1 LLILVLADAELELVP
16 KELQDHSSVIRNA
29 KKRRKSPP
37 KILLDSSLHR
47 YAFKDEAEVLR
58 RGRPDI
64 VQFFLTLCLDSVVNA
79 EGNLTTLVH
88 TRNNEL
94 IEVSPGTR
102 PPKSYNRFVGLME
115 DLFDKGA
122 VPEKKPLMTMTKDV
136 TLETALKKYKPETT
150 ICLSPDGEQVD
161 PAAMFEDVRRPVA
174 CIIGGFPEG
183 DYSSPARD
191 LSDRVM
197 SISPHLLKVWT
208 VASNILVNYNQSE
221 KTYKRASH

>member
-1 LLILVLADAELELVP
+1 MLILVLADAELELVP
-16 KELQDHSSVIRNA
+16 KEFQNHPSVIRNA
-29 KKRRKSPP
+29 KKRRKSPS

-47 YAFKDEAEVLR
+47 FAFEDEAEALR

-64 VQFFLTLCLDSVVNA
+64 VQFFLTLCLDSIANA

-94 IEVSPGTR
+94 IEISPDTR

-115 DLFDKGA
+115 DLFEKGA
-122 VPEKKPLMTMTKDV
+122 VPERKPLMTMTRDV
-136 TLETALKKYKPETT
+136 TLERVLKKHEPETT

-161 PAAMFEDVRRPVA
+161 PAVMFEDVRRPVA

-191 LSDRVM
+191 FSDQVI

-208 VASNILVNYNQSE
+208 VASNILVSYNQSE
-221 KTYKRASH
+221 KTYKRAHH